1 MKVWKEV
8 RGWGLSI
15 IVGFV
20 LSVIIGIFV
29 IQPYRVDGHSM
40 EPTLNDT
47 QRIFAWKTT
56 HTLNKLPA
64 YEDIVIIDSR
74 VDRKRTIFDDIK
86 ENPIIQLLSGDEAQ
100 EIFYVKRVIGLPGDT
115 IEIKEGHLYR
125 NGKEV
130 NEPYIKEPMNAGIDQ
145 SWIIPEDHVFVM
157 GDNRNHS
164 NDSRSIGPIPLTH
177 VMGVDDF

>member
-1 MKVWKEV
+1 MKVWKEI

-47 QRIFAWKTT
+47 QRIFAWKTV
-56 HTLNKLPA
+56 HTLSKLPA

-74 VDRKRTIFDDIK
+74 VDRKRTLFDDIK
-86 ENPIIQLLSGDEAQ
+86 ENPIVQIFSGNGSE
-100 EIFYVKRVIGLPGDT
+100 EIFFVKRVIGLPGDK

-125 NGKEV
+125 NGKEI
-130 NEPYIKEPMNAGIDQ
+130 NEPYIKEPMMAGMDQ
-145 SWIIPEDHVFVM
+145 SWEIPDNHIFVM

-164 NDSRSIGPIPLTH
+164 KDSRSIGPIPLTH
-177 VMGVDDF
+177 VMGVDL